1 MIRNGIY
8 SLIALAIDGVD
19 VEVGGVLILLDG
31 NISERIF
38 PNQKQC
44 RVGVSR
50 KYHQRPVAK
59 FTLFGTP

>member
-31 NISERIF
+31 KMYGGDSYVLRWKVER
-38 PNQKQC
+38 
-44 RVGVSR
+44 
-50 KYHQRPVAK
+50 
-59 FTLFGTP
+59 